1 MKLEK
6 KLFNSIKN
14 KKDLSLYLKKAILT
28 IFNYH
33 KYKKTILFV
42 GNFSSKNKIFINKKF
57 KTSHI
62 FLSDSDWVYGML
74 TNKTSFIKSLKKK
87 NDKKLKDYNLQKYI
101 TKTKKPDLIVILNI
115 THNNALIKES
125 LKLKIPIISFVKNKF
140 NNFILYPIT
149 VDKNIKIINFNFI
162 FYLLNSLLKRK

>member
-6 KLFNSIKN
+6 KLLNSIEN

-42 GNFSSKNKIFINKKF
+42 GNFSNTNKIFINKKF

-74 TNKTSFIKSLKKK
+74 TNKSSFIKSLKKK
-87 NDKKLKDYNLQKYI
+87 NDKKLKDYNLQKFI
-101 TKTKKPDLIVILNI
+101 NKTKKPDLIVLLSLN
-115 THNNALIKES
+115 HNNALIKEA
-125 LKLKIPIISFVKNKF
+125 LKLKIPIISFVKNNF
-140 NNFILYPIT
+140 NNFILYPIKI
-149 VDKNIKIINFNFI
+149 DKNIKIKNFNFI
-162 FYLLNSLLKRK
+162 FYLLNSLFKRK